1 MAQTDP
7 KVMAFVENALK
18 KNPKIGVQE
27 LFDGARKVSSPIG
40 KLTRRQFHARYPLQ
54 VKRRKTQGATSRKR
68 GRKPAA
74 KPTPT
79 RRRKAPEGQRDAVRQ
94 AFLQFAT
101 DMAAADDRKDLVK
114 VLAGVDRYVDLVIK
128 AK

>member
-7 KVMAFVENALK
+7 KVMAFVETALK

-27 LFDGARKVSSPIG
+27 LFDGAKKLSRPIG
-40 KLTRRQFHARYPLQ
+40 KLSKRQFHARYPLQ
-54 VKRRKTQGATSRKR
+54 VKRRKAPGATPRKR

-74 KPTPT
+74 KPTST
-79 RRRKAPEGQRDAVRQ
+79 RQRKAPESQRDAVRQ

-114 VLAGVDRYVDLVIK
+114 VLAGVDRYVDLVVK